1 MNQHY
6 NATLVKTTSS
16 KLQHTG
22 QIQLNMK
29 NHNYSS
35 SIASL
40 HCSEEKVA
48 TSGRFLNI
56 TTNVVNCIKPFNFS
70 VTLTAV

>member
-1 MNQHY
+1 MVLVKVKVSSNFDESTLQY
-6 NATLVKTTSS
+6 ATLVKTTSS

-35 SIASL
+35 SIVSL
-40 HCSEEKVA
+40 HCSEENVA
-48 TSGRFLNI
+48 TS
-56 TTNVVNCIKPFNFS
+56 
-70 VTLTAV
+70 AVGS